1 MPDSKNKF
9 VVQRPD
15 GSWCIVETDGEHP
28 DKGGIVSSEQDISA
42 EEAKQLMSG
51 GGTVTSPV
59 IIRGYSG
66 TTPGDGNL
74 GRTNGSGALVTTNMP
89 SLTYT
94 TAALTTGAW
103 TILESMNITGAP
115 SGPLVTEGADGSVK
129 GCVINNSST
138 NAAAIGLTTGG
149 LRATVFDNDITL
161 SGGAGGTAAISAPN
175 SPRLIANRVKGGSAD
190 CIQIITS
197 GVPLIE
203 GNIIF
208 RGVNGI
214 KTFVTSIT
222 PFILHNTIANCSA
235 DGINFITGVSA
246 ANAIWAAYNRLDR
259 NTSGNTNL
267 ATDWLAA
274 TSYGHDTTSVLQA
287 AEYLAAASDDY
298 RLATG
303 APGIGTGWMPYLDIG
318 AVQQQATSSV
328 TNIFKRGAGVSGRS
342 LAKAIRGRRR

>member
-1 MPDSKNKF
+1 MIADINLGTQAGVRFNVAAS
-9 VVQRPD
+9 
-15 GSWCIVETDGEHP
+15 
-28 DKGGIVSSEQDISA
+28 GGAIARAATADT
-42 EEAKQLMSG
+42 LTG

-59 IIRGYSG
+59 VIRGYSG

-103 TILESMNITGAP
+103 TILESMNVTGAP

-129 GCVINNSST
+129 GCVVNNSST
-138 NAAAIGLTTGG
+138 NAGAIGLTTGG
-149 LRATVFDNDITL
+149 LRATAFDNDITL

-235 DGINFITGVSA
+235 DGINFITGGTNLEFLRGNRITDNAGFGINGVSA

-287 AEYLAAASDDY
+287 AEYIAAASDDY

-303 APGIGTGWMPYLDIG
+303 APGIGTGWLPYLDIG
-318 AVQQQATSSV
+318 AVQQQAS
-328 TNIFKRGAGVSGRS
+328 AGGGKTLLGV
-342 LAKAIRGRRR
+342 I